1 MPYSEAH
8 RRADARYKSRSTTQV
23 GLRFYNA
30 TEGDLIAHLARQ
42 PNKQGY
48 LKRLIREDMEREAE
62 REVGAQDGGERHTV
76 DEVMD
81 MARDGFGAMS

>member
-8 RRADARYKSRSTTQV
+8 KRADAKYKRESTTQV

-30 TEGDLIAHLARQ
+30 TEGDLIAHLEKQ

-48 LKRLIREDMEREAE
+48 LKRLIREDMERCA
-62 REVGAQDGGERHTV
+62 G
-76 DEVMD
+76 
-81 MARDGFGAMS
+81 